1 MLIAL
6 IDDGINVAVFP
17 ELNLRYDLS
26 VEIDGTIKDR
36 HASET
41 IITEHGTTCA
51 RIIAKY
57 APDAEFCSLRIF
69 HQEKL
74 RTSCTQLIAALKW
87 CLNARIPL
95 IHMSVGSSLL
105 SDYQKIRS
113 ITAKILHQRQVLVA
127 ARSNNQPYSI
137 PACLSGVLGV
147 LADDRFID
155 DEYKIVF
162 SDSGQPT
169 IHASSR
175 HKLFSLATGE
185 KITQITNS
193 YAAPTV
199 TARVHNLLSDIEP
212 FSISPLQ
219 VFRKLSQSEVNPQ
232 YISPDFIENAII
244 YNPYGYPLNK
254 SHFFFT
260 DIQEESRT
268 SVESGRYDIV
278 YLASP
283 GVGCSDPIWF
293 DLYGNKNL
301 CENILYGGK
310 TQPSSI
316 LQMQWENFFWSEDAV
331 HSLQYQSRVL
341 PPSMDCPIIN
351 IYGVDLMAIDLLCEL
366 RDLFFM
372 DGYQCG
378 CLSDH
383 PFSYLYGVGFVA
395 KEDSWQGA
403 IENAKFLYNPDVLI
417 NCFQKEASQ
426 LPSPEQEEFRVIIG
440 NVDVTGKMVS
450 MPANVVAFPS
460 GFTKGDILALYKK
473 ISRYFS

>member
-6 IDDGINVAVFP
+6 IDDGINAAIYP
-17 ELNLRYDLS
+17 ELKLRYDLS
-26 VEIDGTIKDR
+26 VEIDGTIKER

-57 APDAEFCSLRIF
+57 APAAEFCSLRIF

-87 CLNARIPL
+87 CLNTRIPL

-147 LADDRFID
+147 SADAYLID
-155 DEYKIVF
+155 DDYEIMF
-162 SDSGQPT
+162 SGSGQPV
-169 IHASSR
+169 IQASSR
-175 HKLFSLATGE
+175 HKLFSLAAGE
-185 KITQITNS
+185 KTTQITNS
-193 YAAPTV
+193 YAAPTI
-199 TARVHNLLSDIEP
+199 TAKVHNLLSHFEP

-219 VFRKLSQSEVNPQ
+219 VFRLLSNREVNPQ

-244 YNPYGYPLNK
+244 YNPYGYLLKK

-260 DIQEESRT
+260 ELQEESIP
-268 SVESGRYDIV
+268 SIESGRYDIV
-278 YLASP
+278 YLAPPKVISF
-283 GVGCSDPIWF
+283 DPIWF
-293 DLYGNKNL
+293 DLQGNKHL

-310 TQPSSI
+310 TQPSI
-316 LQMQWENFFWSEDAV
+316 LQMQWKNFFWSEDAV
-331 HSLQYQSRVL
+331 YSLQYQSRVL

-383 PFSYLYGVGFVA
+383 PFSYLYGVVFVA
-395 KEDSWQGA
+395 KNDSWHSA
-403 IENAKFLYNPDVLI
+403 IQNAKFFYNPDVLI

-426 LPSPEQEEFRVIIG
+426 LSSPEQDEFRVIIG
-440 NVDVTGKMVS
+440 NVDESKKMVS
-450 MPANVVAFPS
+450 VAANIVVFPW
-460 GFTKGDILALYKK
+460 GFTEVDILALYQK
-473 ISRYFS
+473 ITRYFS

>member
-6 IDDGINVAVFP
+6 IDDGINITVFP

-26 VEIDGTIKDR
+26 VEVDGTIKER
-36 HASET
+36 HTSES
-41 IITEHGTTCA
+41 IMTEHGTTCA

-69 HQEKL
+69 HNEKL
-74 RTSCTQLIAALKW
+74 RTSCTQLVAALKW
-87 CLNARIPL
+87 CLNVRIPL

-147 LADDRFID
+147 LADDRYID

-169 IHASSR
+169 IQASSW
-175 HKLFSLATGE
+175 HKLFSLAAGE
-185 KITQITNS
+185 TTTQITNS

-199 TARVHNLLSDIEP
+199 TAKVHNLLSNIEP

-219 VFRKLSQSEVNPQ
+219 VFRMLSNSEVNPQ

-260 DIQEESRT
+260 DIQEESKPSIKSR
-268 SVESGRYDIV
+268 RYDIV
-278 YLASP
+278 YLAPPRVRSF
-283 GVGCSDPIWF
+283 DPIWF
-293 DLYGNKNL
+293 DLQGNKHL
-301 CENILYGGK
+301 CENILFGGK
-310 TQPSSI
+310 TQPST
-316 LQMQWENFFWSEDAV
+316 LQMQSENFFWSEDAV
-331 HSLQYQSRVL
+331 HNLQYQSRVL
-341 PPSMDCPIIN
+341 PSSMDCPIIN
-351 IYGVDLMAIDLLCEL
+351 IYGVDRMAIDLLCEL
-366 RDLFFM
+366 RDLFFT
-372 DGYQCG
+372 DGFQCG

-395 KEDSWQGA
+395 KEDRWQRA
-403 IENAKFLYNPDVLI
+403 IENAMFLYDPDVLI

-426 LPSPEQEEFRVIIG
+426 LPPPEQEEFRIIIE
-440 NVDVTGKMVS
+440 NVDESKKMVS
-450 MPANVVAFPS
+450 LVANVVAFPR
-460 GFTKGDILALYKK
+460 GFTEGDILALYQK